1 MMLLCTNNLHSLT
14 KWRLRCNRALNV
26 WQVVINKG
34 ILCNVLQLLKN
45 KLLNY
50 TTTVHHK
57 ESTISDNILYA
68 FEKPNTI
75 VSLCLD
81 LKKKEK
87 KKKGEQT
94 TFQFTEFI
102 SSVLT
107 MSCISYKIPKQS
119 PYTPWQYK
127 CSHNGKKTKNILD
140 VKCHHSGVKN
150 KLLGNGWTN
159 IKSEHLHRPVWIVT
173 LSVSK

>member
-34 ILCNVLQLLKN
+34 ILCNVLQPLKN

-81 LKKKEK
+81 LKKKK
-87 KKKGEQT
+87 KENKPRFNLQ
-94 TFQFTEFI
+94 
-102 SSVLT
+102 SSFPVFWQCHAFHT
-107 MSCISYKIPKQS
+107 KSQS
-119 PYTPWQYK
+119 
-127 CSHNGKKTKNILD
+127 SLLI
-140 VKCHHSGVKN
+140 
-150 KLLGNGWTN
+150 LLGNTN
-159 IKSEHLHRPVWIVT
+159 VHIMEKKQKHTGCEMSPQWCKKT
-173 LSVSK
+173 NF